1 LAKLET
7 RLSHIDINLLLVG
20 VTVIYS
26 LLLSVMFLLS
36 ILLAKEI
43 DGNNNTIIQIDKK
56 TLNNLYIKKY
66 IINIRII
73 L

>member
-43 DGNNNTIIQIDKK
+43 DENNNTIIQIDKK
-56 TLNNLYIKKY
+56 TLNNLYIK
-66 IINIRII
+66 NI